1 MPVAVITEFPI
12 GDRSTENYDFLAEKL
27 AAQEI
32 DGLIMHSAG
41 FDDGNDVWRQVDIWE
56 TREQAERFMQQMM
69 EGFDPTELPRPDTAV
84 QEPTR
89 QGLYELH
96 GFVQK

>member
-12 GDRSTENYDFLAEKL
+12 GARSTENYDFVAEKL
-27 AAQEI
+27 NAQEI
-32 DGLIMHSAG
+32 DGLLVHSAG

-56 TREQAERFMQQMM
+56 TREQAERFMKQMT
-69 EGFDPTELPRPDTAV
+69 EGFDPTELPRPDTAA

-89 QGLYELH
+89 QGMYELH
-96 GFVQK
+96 GFVKT